1 MATTY
6 REYDPETLAHLQDV
20 LRGMLDDFAA
30 LCARHGLRWWVDYG
44 AAIGALRHKGMIPW
58 DDDIDICLLRED
70 YDAVLKLVESELGDK
85 YYVLDAERYPAYP
98 LMTARICLKGT
109 KFREE
114 SMRGVDAPFG
124 IFLDIYC
131 FDNLADDPRE
141 ARRQWRH
148 AWFWNKLKI
157 MREIRSPVIYVKGP
171 QRLFIRS
178 VCFLFHYAVLILF
191 SRDYLNRKTSQWARL
206 HQNESTVNVFYP
218 FYTIPFR
225 HSMRRDAIFPTRLV
239 PFDGRNVPLANCAE
253 VLLQKAYGDYM
264 TIPSPENRHNHP
276 PIELDFGLRD
286 A

>member
-1 MATTY
+1 MAATY

-70 YDAVLKLVESELGDK
+70 YDAVLKLVELEHGDK

-98 LMTARICLKGT
+98 LMTARICLRGT

-131 FDNLADDPRE
+131 FDNLADNPRE

-148 AWFWNKLKI
+148 AWVWGKI
-157 MREIRSPVIYVKGP
+157 RILREVRSPVIYAKGFK
-171 QRLFIRS
+171 RLLIQG
-178 VCFLFHYAVLILF
+178 VCFFGHYVLRALF
-191 SRDYLNRKTSQWARL
+191 SRRHLYHKASQWTRL
-206 HQNESTVNVFYP
+206 HRKNKTRNVFWP
-218 FYTIPFR
+218 FADVIFR
-225 HSMRRDAIFPTRLV
+225 HSMARNDIFPTKDV
-239 PFDGRNVPLANCAE
+239 PFDERSVPLANCAE
-253 VLLQKAYGDYM
+253 VLLRKAYGDYM
-264 TIPSPENRHNHP
+264 TPPSPEKRHNHP
-276 PIELDFGLRD
+276 PLELDFGKY
-286 A
+286 